1 MRVVCLIS
9 GSGSNLQALI
19 DAKEQNALGSAEL
32 VAVISNVPDAQGL
45 ERATRASIPTEVLSH
60 RDFADRDRFDLAL
73 RERIDA
79 YQPDLVVLAGFM
91 RILSAHFVEAYS
103 DRLINIHPSLLPKYK
118 GLNTHQRALDAGDQV
133 AGATVH
139 WVTETLDSGGIIR
152 QVDVPILPEDTAD
165 TLKSRVLAAEHA
177 LYVSVVRDISLG
189 VVTQCEA

>member
-152 QVDVPILPEDTAD
+152 QVDVPILSEDTAD

-189 VVTQCEA
+189 VVTPCEA